1 MTSVKFSKL
10 LAVLLSAILML
21 TLLSTVAFAAEAQS
35 SAAGE
40 ETTATPDDAT
50 TAAEDADEDDEP
62 ADTTAA
68 ATTAAATTAASGD
81 KKEETK
87 KVNWDLIISLSIIG
101 IAAIVLVVLYFAMPK
116 FKDAVN
122 KFFRDYKSEL
132 GKIVWSSW
140 SDVKKNTLVVIIIVA
155 AFSIMIGVLDLVF
168 RGGIDAIVS
177 LIKK

>member
-62 ADTTAA
+62 AD
-68 ATTAAATTAASGD
+68 TTAAATTAASGD